1 MMSEL
6 SVNDRLSRLT
16 HSFGAGLVRQLS
28 AKQKSEALTMAL
40 EHLTPKEREL
50 IALRFGVG
58 QSSKMLARIFKYQS
72 TRALELRV
80 DAIMRMLEAYFL
92 YFAQFDHHETKTV
105 IRDFFGPGA
114 PRLLEIFCGKRE
126 IYGGVK
132 MKDTSVITNIHVRAF
147 AETLIK
153 VSGFKRL

>member
-28 AKQKSEALTMAL
+28 AKQKSDALTMAL

-58 QSSKMLARIFKYQS
+58 QSSTILAKILKYPSRQ
-72 TRALELRV
+72 ALELRV

-92 YFAQFDHHETKTV
+92 YFAQFDHTETKANLKE
-105 IRDFFGPGA
+105 FFGPSA

-132 MKDTSVITNIHVRAF
+132 MKDTSAIANIHVRAF